1 MSLTDDLNQA
11 ATGAPP
17 GPRAETIMRLARR
30 RRTTRLL
37 AVPAAAIGVAAVLAA
52 AVVVWKPLTD
62 NPGTGQ
68 QTATSPSRNTSAAP
82 IANWPYPSAPPVG
95 DAERTGLV
103 VHGRELV
110 LGIHTPPTVLPAWL
124 DPTSGRYTA
133 DGPSSLEILSNRG
146 GQQRIYMMTQ
156 VDAGGGDVIE
166 YGTVLGAAAKVA
178 VTQEGQTW
186 SATLTPWRNGDPR
199 WTGDSQVMIFWVRH
213 PGDPTSPGTPDSKR
227 PTFTAYRADGSVLD
241 KQILRQGSSE
251 RHDG

>member
-11 ATGAPP
+11 AAGAPP

-37 AVPAAAIGVAAVLAA
+37 AIPATAIGIAAVLAT
-52 AVVVWKPLTD
+52 AVVVWKPLSD
-62 NPGTGQ
+62 GTRQ
-68 QTATSPSRNTSAAP
+68 QSATSPTINASAAP
-82 IANWPYPSAPPVG
+82 VTNWPYPSAPPVG

-103 VHGRELV
+103 ANGRELV

-124 DPTSGRYTA
+124 DPTSGRYTT
-133 DGPSSLEILSNRG
+133 DGPSALQVLSTRG

-156 VDAGGGDVIE
+156 VDVGGGDVIE
-166 YGTVLGAAAKVA
+166 YGTVLGAATKVT
-178 VTQEGQTW
+178 VTQGGQTW
-186 SATLTPWRNGDPR
+186 NATLTPWRNGDPR
-199 WTGDSQVMIFWVRH
+199 WTGNSQVTIFWVGHR
-213 PGDPTSPGTPDSKR
+213 GDPTSPGTPDSKR

-241 KQILRQGSSE
+241 KQILRQGSTE